1 MPILPNEK
9 KALKELQKYLKNNYG
24 LVDFKLYGSKSRGT
38 DQPESDL
45 DIMIVLEDLS
55 PEIESE
61 IDDLIFELNLEYDC
75 LITSL
80 YFSLN
85 EIEYGALAESP
96 IYKKIKQEGV
106 TP

>member
-9 KALKELQKYLKNNYG
+9 KALNKLQENLQNNYS
-24 LVDFKLYGSKSRGT
+24 LVDFKLYGSKSKGT

-45 DIMIVLEDLS
+45 DVMIILEDLS
-55 PEIESE
+55 PEIESK
-61 IDDLIFELNLEYDC
+61 IDDIIYEINLKYEC

-80 YFSLN
+80 YFSRS
-85 EIEYGALAESP
+85 EIEYGALSESP

>member
-1 MPILPNEK
+1 MPISPNEK
-9 KALKELQKYLKNNYG
+9 IALKELQANLQNNYG
-24 LVDFKLYGSKSRGT
+24 LVDFKLYGSKSKGT

-45 DIMIVLEDLS
+45 DVMIILENLS

-61 IDDLIFELNLEYDC
+61 IDDIIFEINLKYDC

-80 YFSLN
+80 YFSRR
-85 EIEYGALAESP
+85 EIEYGALSESP

>member
-9 KALKELQKYLKNNYG
+9 LALKELQTNLQNYYD
-24 LVDFKLYGSKSRGT
+24 LVDFKLYGSKARGT

-45 DIMIVLEDLS
+45 DVMIILEDLS

-61 IDDLIFELNLEYDC
+61 IDDIIFEINLKYDC

-80 YFSLN
+80 YFTRSEL
-85 EIEYGALAESP
+85 EYGALSESP
-96 IYKKIKQEGV
+96 IYKKIKEEGV

>member
-1 MPILPNEK
+1 MPVLPNEK
-9 KALKELQKYLKNNYG
+9 RALRELHEYLKNNHT
-24 LVDFKLYGSKSRGT
+24 LVDFKLYGSKSSGT

-45 DIMIVLEDLS
+45 DIMIILEDLS

-61 IDDLIFELNLEYDC
+61 IDDTTFELNLKYDC
-75 LITSL
+75 LMTPL
-80 YFSLN
+80 YFSRN
-85 EIEYGALAESP
+85 ELEDGALSESP

>member
-1 MPILPNEK
+1 MPILPNER
-9 KALKELQKYLKNNYG
+9 KALKELQENLQTNYG
-24 LVDFKLYGSKSRGT
+24 LVDFKIYGSKSRGT

-45 DIMIVLEDLS
+45 DIMIILEDLS
-55 PEIESE
+55 AEVESE
-61 IDDLIFELNLEYDC
+61 IDDIIFEINLKYDC

-80 YFSLN
+80 YFSRS
-85 EIEYGALAESP
+85 EIEYGALSESP

>member
-9 KALKELQKYLKNNYG
+9 KALKELQKSLQNNYG
-24 LVDFKLYGSKSRGT
+24 LVDFKLYGSKSKGT

-45 DIMIVLEDLS
+45 DVMIILEDLS

-61 IDDLIFELNLEYDC
+61 IDDIIFEINLKYDC

-80 YFSLN
+80 YFSRSEL
-85 EIEYGALAESP
+85 EFGSLSESP

>member
-1 MPILPNEK
+1 MPIMPNEK
-9 KALKELQKYLKNNYG
+9 KALKELQENLQNYYS

-38 DQPESDL
+38 DQPQSDL
-45 DIMIVLEDLS
+45 DVMIILEDLS

-61 IDDLIFELNLEYDC
+61 IDDLIFEINLKYDC

-80 YFSLN
+80 YFSRN
-85 EIEYGALAESP
+85 ELEYGALSESP
-96 IYKKIKQEGV
+96 IYKKIKQEGI

>member
-1 MPILPNEK
+1 M
-9 KALKELQKYLKNNYG
+9 ELQTNLQKNYG
-24 LVDFKLYGSKSRGT
+24 LVDFKLYGSKCRGT

-45 DIMIVLEDLS
+45 DVMIILEDLS
-55 PEIESE
+55 PEIESD
-61 IDDLIFELNLEYDC
+61 IDDLIFEINLKYDC

-80 YFSLN
+80 YFSRREL
-85 EIEYGALAESP
+85 EYGALSESP